1 MSLGF
6 LVAPIGP
13 TAPGSASA
21 ATDRLPDLR
30 MARLADFRI
39 VTLNGRKLLRFSST
53 MTNLGAGPF
62 EIRSSR
68 ASTSSPW
75 NVEQVIYDD
84 GGGSRR
90 LETAATMKYGG
101 DGHGHWHVQGMV
113 DVDLWSTLH
122 HAKGEKIGYCF
133 FDTTV
138 VNLALPGA
146 PLSPVYRETTCA
158 RETGLTSRVGISVG
172 WGDKYKWSLPF
183 QWVDVTGLPAA
194 EYRIRAIVDPRNLF
208 AESSDTNNCTYT
220 RLQMNPAA
228 STVSALGSGSKCT
241 NDWSGTT
248 YAADIAWAL
257 ETGLSSGCGVDLF
270 CPNDQV
276 TRAEVATWLARGFD
290 LPTTTNDYFS
300 DDESRQRGRHQ
311 QACCR
316 RCDERLRL
324 RHLLPEPGAEARRA
338 RNAHRSD
345 VEAADDDDRLLLR
358 RRVECPR
365 AEHQR
370 PGQGWHRN
378 QLRDGHLLPE
388 CAGASWPAGRV
399 HAPGRRLGTSRPGPW
414 CAACHQTRC
423 SGAPSPGVDSRDRSR
438 RSKRSNVLRSLTG
451 R

>member
-1 MSLGF
+1 
-6 LVAPIGP
+6 
-13 TAPGSASA
+13 
-21 ATDRLPDLR
+21 

-113 DVDLWSTLH
+113 DVDLWSTFH

-220 RLQMNPAA
+220 RLQINPAA
-228 STVSALGSGSKCT
+228 STVSAIGSGSKCT

-257 ETGLSSGCGVDLF
+257 GTGLSSGCGVDLF

-276 TRAEVATWLARGFD
+276 TRAEVATWLARAFD

-300 DDESRQRGRHQ
+300 DDETSPNEADINRLAAAGVTSGCGSGIYCPSRVLKRGELATLIVRTSKLP
-311 QACCR
+311 ATSTDYFTD
-316 RCDERLRL
+316 DEKSV
-324 RHLLPEPGAEARRA
+324 HEANI
-338 RNAHRSD
+338 NALAKAGIAISCGTGIYCPN
-345 VEAADDDDRLLLR
+345 AA
-358 RRVECPR
+358 
-365 AEHQR
+365 
-370 PGQGWHRN
+370 
-378 QLRDGHLLPE
+378 
-388 CAGASWPAGRV
+388 
-399 HAPGRRLGTSRPGPW
+399 
-414 CAACHQTRC
+414 
-423 SGAPSPGVDSRDRSR
+423 
-438 RSKRSNVLRSLTG
+438 VLRGPLAAFMH
-451 R
+451 RAVD